1 MKKRII
7 ILGAIVL
14 VLVLGWSG
22 AWYFF
27 AGQLRQQVEA
37 LAMADGE
44 TAPQLTCQNLVVG
57 GFPFRFDVQWLGVAV
72 VSADTL
78 VELPELRA
86 SAMAYRPNHILATA
100 IGPAGISD
108 AFTGLRQSVSWT
120 EIDASF
126 RLENW
131 RIARVSIVG
140 DDLFWNDTLFGD
152 TLLASAPHMELH
164 LLDMPEIH
172 EAEAGRAGLALF
184 ALAREV
190 NAPSIELAAAN
201 AELEA
206 EISGLP
212 DDIRNWGLVP
222 FLPDWQQA
230 GGALRLVGLR
240 ANDASSDFEA
250 SGDLALD
257 AQGYV
262 TGAISVDSLGLAER
276 IGPLIEQ
283 PWRTMI
289 LGMPGEDGRYRNQLT
304 FAGGGV
310 SAGLVP
316 ISAIPSLF

>member
-7 ILGAIVL
+7 ILGAVVL

-27 AGQLRQQVEA
+27 AGQVRQQVEA

-44 TAPQLTCQNLVVG
+44 TAPQLTCQNLVIG
-57 GFPFRFDVQWLGVAV
+57 GFPFRFDAQCLGVAM
-72 VSADTL
+72 VSGDVL
-78 VELPELRA
+78 IELPEWRA

-100 IGPAGISD
+100 IGPARISD
-108 AFTGLRQSVSWT
+108 AFTGLRQTVSWT

-131 RIARVSIVG
+131 RIARISIVG
-140 DDLFWNDTLFGD
+140 NDLSWADTLFGD

-172 EAEAGRAGLALF
+172 NAETGRAGLALF
-184 ALAREV
+184 ALAREIT
-190 NAPSIELAAAN
+190 APSVELASAN
-201 AELEA
+201 AEIEA
-206 EISGLP
+206 EITGLP

-240 ANDASSDFEA
+240 ASDAASDLDA
-250 SGDLALD
+250 SGDLHLD
-257 AQGYV
+257 SEGYV
-262 TGAISVDSLGLAER
+262 TGSITVDSLGVAER

-283 PWRTMI
+283 PWRTLV
-289 LGMPGEDGRYRNQLT
+289 LGLPGEDGRYRNQLT
-304 FAGGGV
+304 FAGGGI

-316 ISAIPSLF
+316 ISAMPSLF